1 MDELAEALLK
11 CIQPLMRHLTFLITF
26 YASHFM
32 YKVIV
37 VIWPRFIL
45 IWFEVEKNIDFYENT
60 AVHCNTSVV
69 LYILLLQI

>member
-1 MDELAEALLK
+1 
-11 CIQPLMRHLTFLITF
+11 
-26 YASHFM
+26 M

-37 VIWPRFIL
+37 VILPRFIL

-69 LYILLLQI
+69 LYILLLQIWIIYKFDNIKTNWIHLC